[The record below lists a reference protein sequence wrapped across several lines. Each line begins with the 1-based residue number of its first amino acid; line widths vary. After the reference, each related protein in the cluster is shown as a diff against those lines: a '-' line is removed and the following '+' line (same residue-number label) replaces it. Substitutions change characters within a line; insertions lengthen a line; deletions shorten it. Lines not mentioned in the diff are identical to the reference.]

1 MDQYLWHSIFTGWAS
16 NRSQLFVN
24 IWVIRLG
31 SRLQEKLFALTTTQI
46 HCSRQWRLGRCR
58 LRNRIFERFLGW
70 IVMVGQYF
78 SGSDSECDVHPKL
91 SWKGGEKTQKTRI
104 FVEPVGPLIPNMFKR
119 KIILIGPDWLLVLEV
134 RFACQ
139 VEWVFLPDCYCP
151 DTCQDFS
158 CFHFSAVPKIPVA
171 SLLNFI
177 K

>member
-1 MDQYLWHSIFTGWAS
+1 MSIHK
-16 NRSQLFVN
+16 SQLFVN

-58 LRNRIFERFLGW
+58 LRNRIFEDFLVGLLW
-70 IVMVGQYF
+70 LVNILVVLIQNVMFIQNSVE
-78 SGSDSECDVHPKL
+78 SGEYPKM
-91 SWKGGEKTQKTRI
+91 TRI
-104 FVEPVGPLIPNMFKR
+104 FVEPVGPLIPDMFKR
-119 KIILIGPDWLLVLEV
+119 KIILIGSDWLLVLEV